1 MKAYA
6 VTDVG
11 KVRRQNE
18 DAIFTSTDPVGLL
31 PNLFV
36 VADGMGG
43 HNAGD
48 RASKIAVDSIISSV
62 EETNKLDPED
72 ILRDALVRANK
83 AIISEAA
90 QEPSLAGMGT
100 TAVMATVIGSVL
112 YVANIGD
119 SRLYVIKNRPVQ
131 VTRDHSWVEE
141 MVREGKLNRG
151 DPTYMEKK
159 NIITKALGIAGEIAP
174 DLFTVDRDVG
184 NLILLCSDGLTGMVN
199 DDTLFE
205 IVRHEYEPQEI
216 AAALVRTAKNNG
228 GRDNI
233 SVVVVD
239 PELSEVD
246 VWC

>member
-48 RASKIAVDSIISSV
+48 RASRIAIDAITSSV
-62 EETNKLDPED
+62 EDTNKLAPED
-72 ILRDALVRANK
+72 ILGDALWRANA

-90 QEPSLAGMGT
+90 ADQSLQGMGT
-100 TAVMATVIGSVL
+100 TAVMATVVGSVL

-119 SRLYVIKNRPVQ
+119 SRLYVIKNRPIQ
-131 VTRDHSWVEE
+131 ITKDHSWVEE
-141 MVREGKLNRG
+141 MVREGKLRRG
-151 DPTYMEKK
+151 DSTYLEKK
-159 NIITKALGIAGEIAP
+159 NIITKALGISGEISP
-174 DLFTVDRDVG
+174 DFFTVDLDVG
-184 NLILLCSDGLTGMVN
+184 NLIVLCSDGLTGMMD

>member
-1 MKAYA
+1 M
-6 VTDVG
+6 G
-11 KVRRQNE
+11 KVRKQNE
-18 DAIFTSTDPVGLL
+18 DAVYTSTESVGLL

-48 RASKIAVDSIISSV
+48 LASRIAIDEIVSSV
-62 EETNKLDPED
+62 TATNKLDPAE
-72 ILRDALVRANK
+72 ILKDALISANS
-83 AIISEAA
+83 AILAA
-90 QEPSLAGMGT
+90 AGSDKKLEGMGT
-100 TAVMATVIGSVL
+100 TAVIATVIGSVL

-119 SRLYVIKNRPVQ
+119 SRLYVIKNRPIQ
-131 VTRDHSWVEE
+131 ITRDHSWVEE
-141 MVREGKLNRG
+141 MVREGKLRRG
-151 DPTYMEKK
+151 DETYMEKR
-159 NIITKALGIAGEIAP
+159 NIITRALGISSELSP
-174 DLFTVDRDVG
+174 DFFTEDLDVG
-184 NLILLCSDGLTGMVN
+184 DLLLLCSDGLTGMVG

-205 IVRHEYEPQEI
+205 IVKHEYEPQEI